1 MPKRVPS
8 GEHEALGR
16 RADDRVGS
24 GSTGPRARSIR
35 GEHLRARDDA
45 RRVPAG
51 RAADVHVLDEAHL
64 ERSRRAR
71 SRAASREL
79 VVVDAAQDDRVDLR
93 AREARRRGPPRCP
106 REHPRVLV
114 AARQGA
120 RSARG
125 AACRG
130 SPSAARARRASAP
143 SPAAASRIPLV
154 VSARSRSP
162 GFAASESDE
171 HRAGRAAAGGSPP
184 VRRIFSTPSARKT
197 STSARQ
203 LLEREDVGA
212 RQPARTLLRH
222 AVGAAQVAA
231 VRDREPQVAE
241 RPAEAIEG
249 RHRTHDDATDRSL
262 RALRPGRSLIEGGQL
277 LDARERAVFTEQ
289 PEHRRPHEVC
299 VAVERRVPAC
309 GPVE

>member
-1 MPKRVPS
+1 
-8 GEHEALGR
+8 
-16 RADDRVGS
+16 
-24 GSTGPRARSIR
+24 
-35 GEHLRARDDA
+35 
-45 RRVPAG
+45 
-51 RAADVHVLDEAHL
+51 
-64 ERSRRAR
+64 
-71 SRAASREL
+71 
-79 VVVDAAQDDRVDLR
+79 
-93 AREARRRGPPRCP
+93 
-106 REHPRVLV
+106 VLV

-120 RSARG
+120 EALRTQGVEAHRQPPEPG
-125 AACRG
+125 ALQ
-130 SPSAARARRASAP
+130 RRRLLGQQDPVGRQRQVAEP
-143 SPAAASRIPLV
+143 RLPRQ
-154 VSARSRSP
+154 
-162 GFAASESDE
+162 ESDE
-171 HRAGRAAAGGSPP
+171 HIEVAPQERLAARQADLLDAEREEHVDEP
-184 VRRIFSTPSARKT
+184 
-197 STSARQ
+197 RQ

-212 RQPARTLLRH
+212 RQPHVLLLRH

-309 GPVE
+309 GPVEIRVGREGVVPALQEVAPPSASGSLARRSSGREETLSHNAWKLSRLFA